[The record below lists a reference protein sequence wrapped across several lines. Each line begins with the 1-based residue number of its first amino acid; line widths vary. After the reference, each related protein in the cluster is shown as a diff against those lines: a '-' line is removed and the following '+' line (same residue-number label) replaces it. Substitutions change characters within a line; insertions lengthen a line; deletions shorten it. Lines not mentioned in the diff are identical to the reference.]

1 MDIRR
6 KAKKFLAE
14 NKDKANKIW
23 AMYAKGE
30 PTSVIADAIGVCEYY
45 VLVALNKN

>member
-1 MDIRR
+1 MNIR
-6 KAKKFLAE
+6 KQAKKFLAE

-23 AMYAKGE
+23 EMYTKGE
-30 PTSVIADAIGVCEYY
+30 PTSVIARAIDVCEYY